1 MSTAHRCRRT
11 IVKKGC
17 EALVLATVVAGLG
30 ACAADGGSMARSGA
44 SVPDLNC
51 QFGSP
56 CGNAR
61 GIGPQ
66 GSLSR

>member
-1 MSTAHRCRRT
+1 MATVHRCRRT
-11 IVKKGC
+11 IVKRGV
-17 EALVLATVVAGLG
+17 EVFAVTAMVAGLG
-30 ACAADGGSMARSGA
+30 ACAGDGGSMMRAGG

-56 CGNAR
+56 CGNAH

-66 GSLSR
+66 GSLVR

>member
-11 IVKKGC
+11 IVKRGF
-17 EALVLATVVAGLG
+17 EVFAVAAVVTGLG
-30 ACAADGGSMARSGA
+30 ACAGDGGSMTRAGG

-56 CGNAR
+56 CSNAR
-61 GIGPQ
+61 GMGPQ

>member
-11 IVKKGC
+11 IVRRGF
-17 EALVLATVVAGLG
+17 EAFAVAAVVVGLS
-30 ACAADGGSMARSGA
+30 ACAGDGGSMGRTGG

-56 CGNAR
+56 CGNAH

-66 GSLSR
+66 GSFAR

>member
-11 IVKKGC
+11 IVKKGF
-17 EALVLATVVAGLG
+17 EAFAVAAVVAGLG
-30 ACAADGGSMARSGA
+30 ACAVDSGSMARGGG

-56 CGNAR
+56 CGTRN
-61 GIGPQ
+61 G
-66 GSLSR
+66 

>member
-1 MSTAHRCRRT
+1 MSTAYRCRRT
-11 IVKKGC
+11 IVKKGF
-17 EALVLATVVAGLG
+17 EAFAVAAVVAGLG
-30 ACAADGGSMARSGA
+30 ACAADSGSMGRAGG

-56 CGNAR
+56 CGNAH

-66 GSLSR
+66 GSPGR

>member
-11 IVKKGC
+11 LVKKGF
-17 EALVLATVVAGLG
+17 EAFVVAAVVAGLG
-30 ACAADGGSMARSGA
+30 ACAADGGSMARSGG